1 MIRSIVFGADRE
13 LVTYDDDGPE
23 ALRAAKAA
31 TGTTWVRVTDAAP
44 GEFERV
50 ADAFG
55 IHPLVVEDVR
65 GDVRAKT
72 EEFGEYTFTLVKDAE
87 LRKGEQTF
95 DEEVRSEPV
104 GVVFGDDWV
113 VTLSPVRAE
122 AVERIWEAVDRGDE
136 RLLERGPDFTA
147 ARVVDVLVDEY
158 FEILDGIETQIEVIE
173 EAVTE
178 STGIETLEAI
188 NAVRRDLLAF
198 RKIAWPAREATNVL
212 SRGDPRHVRPE
223 TEKYWRNVY
232 DHLIQVVD
240 LIETYRDLARGARD
254 IYLNTVSQST
264 NEVMK
269 VLTVIATIFLPL
281 TFVVGVYGM
290 NFAGSPY
297 NMPELGWTFGYPAVM
312 LGMLGVAAVMLL
324 HFRRQGYL

>member
-13 LVTYDDDGPE
+13 LVTYDDDSVE

-31 TGTTWVRVTDAAP
+31 TGTTWVRVTDPRP
-44 GEFERV
+44 GEFDRV

-55 IHPLVVEDVR
+55 IHQLVVEDVR

-87 LRKGEQTF
+87 LRKGDQTF
-95 DEEVRSEPV
+95 DEEVRAEPV
-104 GVVFGDDWV
+104 GVVFGGDWV
-113 VTLSPVRAE
+113 VTLSPTEAE
-122 AVERIWEAVDRGDE
+122 AVERVWDAVGRGDE

-147 ARVVDVLVDEY
+147 ARIADVLVDEY
-158 FEILDGIETQIEVIE
+158 FDVLDGIETQIETIE
-173 EAVTE
+173 ESVTD
-178 STGIETLEAI
+178 STDIETLEAI

-212 SRGDPRHVRPE
+212 SRGDSRHVRPE
-223 TEKYWRNVY
+223 TEKYWRDVY

-269 VLTVIATIFLPL
+269 VLTVIATVFLPL

-290 NFAGSPY
+290 NFSGSPY